1 MVHVSFKVKDKYL
14 GKHRQRPAN
23 IVICRRHLPFVP
35 AKELG
40 NDRILSLSVTH
51 DVCWYLPICPSLPSW
66 LLDLK
71 YLPCQ
76 HHPLYHARFALMN
89 VVKCHL
95 KYASMRFVRAVVFRW
110 QRRSIIELTENS
122 DNWQPQR
129 SYRCHTFNNPCLP
142 HVIRFIAAS

>member
-1 MVHVSFKVKDKYL
+1 MYPDQTAHFIKGGKKHYKNKYGNSQGVSLHRTFMVHVSFKVKDKYL

-23 IVICRRHLPFVP
+23 IVICRRQLPFVP
-35 AKELG
+35 ANELG

-71 YLPCQ
+71 YPPCQ

-95 KYASMRFVRAVVFRW
+95 KYASMRFVRAVVFR
-110 QRRSIIELTENS
+110 
-122 DNWQPQR
+122 
-129 SYRCHTFNNPCLP
+129 
-142 HVIRFIAAS
+142 